1 MSVVKDENGRKTWGF
16 HGYYRDAT
24 GVRRQYHRRG
34 YPTKKEAKEAEH
46 AFLLSMSKVRPS
58 ITLDELVHL
67 YHENFPS
74 LGVKEAT
81 LISNESYYHNHIQS
95 DLGDV
100 QLSKMT
106 TPLLTQFMSKKA
118 QEKKPDGS
126 LFAVA
131 TINKTKEVLSKYLA
145 YAVQL
150 GFLEYNP
157 CHAVPRFK
165 RPEDIP
171 KSLDKMENFW
181 EISTFQYFLSC
192 VDDQN
197 WQDIFSFLFGTG
209 LRIGEFQALQWK
221 DVNLGDGEI
230 RITKSLTSKTSG
242 YGWKITSPKTKNSVR
257 KIDLQSSLVNMLR
270 ARYTRESKKDGF
282 SKDFFVFRDA
292 RPISRQNVANHLEEY
307 IKKSGAPRITPHG
320 FRHSHAS
327 YLIRSR
333 QIDDQ
338 LIADR
343 LGHTVE
349 ELHRTYA
356 HIYDESR
363 GDLKSVLDKL
373 F

>member
-1 MSVVKDENGRKTWGF
+1 MSVKKDMKRGSWYCYGF
-16 HGYYRDAT
+16 YRDAA
-24 GVRRQYHRRG
+24 GKRHQYKRRG
-34 YPTKKEAKEAEH
+34 FATKKDAQRAEQ
-46 AFLLSMSKVRPS
+46 AFLLVAGKSRPT
-58 ITLDELVHL
+58 ITLDDLVL
-67 YHENFPS
+67 RYREDFPS

-81 LISNESYYHNHIQS
+81 LISNESYYRNHIQS
-95 DLGDV
+95 DLGGV

-131 TINKTKEVLSKYLA
+131 TVNKTKDVLSKYLA

-197 WQDIFSFLFGTG
+197 WHDIFSFLFGTG

-230 RITKSLTSKTSG
+230 RITKSLTSKTRG

-257 KIDLQSSLVNMLR
+257 KIDLQRSLVDMLR
-270 ARYTRESKKDGF
+270 ARYARESKKDGF
-282 SKDFFVFRDA
+282 SKDFFVFWDA
-292 RPISRQNVANHLEEY
+292 KPISRQTVANKLEDY
-307 IKKSGAPRITPHG
+307 IEKSGVPRITPHG